1 MTVTS
6 RVLARAAKL
15 RPAHSAEVV
24 VERDVEAKMADGAI
38 LLADRW
44 YSPANVTA
52 APTVLIRSPYG
63 RRQLGLLGRLFAER
77 GYQAVIQSVRGTFG
91 SEGRFEPFHHERE
104 DGRATLDWLAGE
116 PWFTGEIGTFGP
128 SYLGMTQWAIVADA
142 PEHVRAMAMQV
153 TAANVRDAV
162 VFPGGSFS
170 LQTGGF
176 WVHQMEFQEKG
187 LGRYLWAMATGHRR
201 LAPVYETLPLRDAD
215 TAALGHPVPYYQ
227 EWLVHEA
234 PGDPW
239 WRPIDFSHDDVAE
252 TPPSSHV
259 GGWFDLFLPSQIDD
273 YCRLRD
279 AGREARLTV
288 GPWTHA
294 GPGAGAAGMR
304 DALEWFDIHLRG
316 VPDRSGRERVR
327 LFVMGADRWVGF
339 ADWPPPATP
348 QRWYL
353 HPEGVL
359 STDEPGDAA
368 ADRYR
373 YDPAD
378 PAPSLGGATLD
389 PMLAGSKNQRKR
401 EQRPDVLVYTT
412 APLINDVTV
421 VGPVESEVW
430 VRSSRPFFD
439 VFVRLCDVDPSGKS
453 RNISDGI
460 LRVDGRSTPPS
471 GEGIS
476 HVKIKMWPTALT
488 FKAGHRVRVQISS
501 SAHPL
506 FARNTGSG
514 EPLATATTMFPSES
528 ELFHDRVHPSA
539 ITLPVSAL

>member
-1 MTVTS
+1 
-6 RVLARAAKL
+6 
-15 RPAHSAEVV
+15 
-24 VERDVEAKMADGAI
+24 
-38 LLADRW
+38 
-44 YSPANVTA
+44 
-52 APTVLIRSPYG
+52 
-63 RRQLGLLGRLFAER
+63 
-77 GYQAVIQSVRGTFG
+77 
-91 SEGRFEPFHHERE
+91 
-104 DGRATLDWLAGE
+104 
-116 PWFTGEIGTFGP
+116 
-128 SYLGMTQWAIVADA
+128 
-142 PEHVRAMAMQV
+142 
-153 TAANVRDAV
+153 
-162 VFPGGSFS
+162 
-170 LQTGGF
+170 
-176 WVHQMEFQEKG
+176 
-187 LGRYLWAMATGHRR
+187 
-201 LAPVYETLPLRDAD
+201 
-215 TAALGHPVPYYQ
+215 
-227 EWLVHEA
+227 
-234 PGDPW
+234 
-239 WRPIDFSHDDVAE
+239 
-252 TPPSSHV
+252 
-259 GGWFDLFLPSQIDD
+259 
-273 YCRLRD
+273 
-279 AGREARLTV
+279 
-288 GPWTHA
+288 
-294 GPGAGAAGMR
+294 
-304 DALEWFDIHLRG
+304 
-316 VPDRSGRERVR
+316 
-327 LFVMGADRWVGF
+327 
-339 ADWPPPATP
+339 
-348 QRWYL
+348 L